1 MGRPNGNAALYAIS
15 LRKAMEQRGIS
26 VRALGKLT
34 DPDDPERGRRRVQRH
49 LTGRYMPTEA
59 SQRTYEEA
67 LNAPELAPLGE
78 DDEEDSLT
86 WDLTRAIRQA
96 VSEQLRLHPPRER
109 SSK

>member
-1 MGRPNGNAALYAIS
+1 MGKPNGNAALYAIS
-15 LRKAMEQRGIS
+15 LRKVLEAKGVS

-49 LTGRYMPTEA
+49 LSGRFMPSEA

-67 LNAPELAPLGE
+67 LDAPELAPLTE
-78 DDEEDSLT
+78 DDEEESLT

-109 SSK
+109 SAK